1 MPLYCTKQGMI
12 DRFGQNEL
20 IQLTDR
26 SVPPS
31 DIIDDTVLNQALADA
46 DSVINGY
53 LSARYTLPLA
63 NIPTSLARYAA
74 DIARYFLYDDDATE
88 RVEKAYD
95 KAISFLKDV
104 SKGVASVGVDQA
116 GGKPAESNQAEMV
129 SGGRVFSRENT
140 SGSF

>member
-12 DRFGQNEL
+12 DRFGQDEL

-26 SVPPS
+26 SNPPA
-31 DIIDDTVLNQALADA
+31 DIIDDTVLNRAMDDA

-63 NIPTSLARYAA
+63 IVPTALARYAA
-74 DIARYFLYDDDATE
+74 DIARFFLYDDSATE
-88 RVEKAYD
+88 RVEKAYE

-104 SKGVASVGVDQA
+104 SKGIASVGTDQV
-116 GGKPAESNQAEMV
+116 GEKPAESNQATIV
-129 SGGRVFSRENT
+129 SGGRIFGRGNT
-140 SGSF
+140 RGAF